1 MVGFSKTGNTP
12 TYQQM
17 QDIEPRC
24 LARLTHWDSTWSQ
37 IGPGTRASYVK
48 ICKNKPVEG
57 MLLCK
62 HCLQRPLEGKTQS
75 SLLHGLLTEPIPY
88 ASALYGGPRYWE
100 RVGAFD
106 LKPDPAW
113 LLKAKV
119 AQREAE
125 EWCRPFGTPWKV
137 QRVSMEEIEEM
148 KKASAKTKVAKPKAE
163 AKEKEKD
170 VPLKAAGT
178 LLQTFVPIKVMYEES
193 GKPIEKVQT
202 DSMAM
207 WKEETDT
214 GPVWITET
222 GLVFD
227 CASNGEPGQLIAKY
241 VKGEIVA
248 LD

>member
-1 MVGFSKTGNTP
+1 
-12 TYQQM
+12 M
-17 QDIEPRC
+17 QEPRC

-48 ICKNKPVEG
+48 ICTNKPVEG

-62 HCLQRPLEGKTQS
+62 HCLQRPLDGKTQS

-100 RVGAFD
+100 RVGAYD
-106 LKPDPAW
+106 LKPDPVW
-113 LLKAKV
+113 LAKAKA
-119 AQREAE
+119 AQKEAE
-125 EWCRPFGTPWKV
+125 EWCRPYGVPWKV
-137 QRVSMEEIEEM
+137 QRFSKEEIEEM
-148 KKASAKTKVAKPKAE
+148 KKASTKPKGTK
-163 AKEKEKD
+163 AKSSPTEK
-170 VPLKAAGT
+170 PTGT

-193 GKPIEKVQT
+193 SKPIEKVQT
-202 DSMAM
+202 DSMPM

-241 VKGEIVA
+241 VKGEIVG

>member
-1 MVGFSKTGNTP
+1 M
-12 TYQQM
+12 
-17 QDIEPRC
+17 
-24 LARLTHWDSTWSQ
+24 
-37 IGPGTRASYVK
+37 
-48 ICKNKPVEG
+48 
-57 MLLCK
+57 
-62 HCLQRPLEGKTQS
+62 
-75 SLLHGLLTEPIPY
+75 
-88 ASALYGGPRYWE
+88 
-100 RVGAFD
+100 
-106 LKPDPAW
+106 KPDPAW